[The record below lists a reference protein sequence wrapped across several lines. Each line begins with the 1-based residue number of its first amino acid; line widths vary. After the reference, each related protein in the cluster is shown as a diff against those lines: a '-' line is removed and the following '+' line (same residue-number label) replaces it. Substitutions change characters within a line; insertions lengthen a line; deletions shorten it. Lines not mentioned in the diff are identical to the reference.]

1 MESDLEAPRGSPQT
15 DQVLFWGVFLVL
27 LTAAF
32 LMVVSLR
39 EERAR
44 LAGLQKIESDKQA
57 ELAEADAAV
66 AKGHAVLRRF
76 TDDDEFVRDQA
87 RERLGVAAPDE
98 MVIRI
103 EPGAGAP
110 VAAPGA
116 AGAAGAPL
124 FSPAAP
130 AEAR

>member
-1 MESDLEAPRGSPQT
+1 MESELDAPRGTPQT
-15 DQVLFWGVFLVL
+15 DQFLFWGVFLVL
-27 LTAAF
+27 LAAAF

-39 EERAR
+39 EDRAR
-44 LAGLQKIESDKQA
+44 LAGLQKIEADKQA

-76 TDDDEFVRDQA
+76 TDGGEFVDDQA

-98 MVIRI
+98 VVIRI
-103 EPGAGAP
+103 EPGVGASSP
-110 VAAPGA
+110 AAPTRPGA
-116 AGAAGAPL
+116 SL

-130 AEAR
+130 AEGR

>member
-1 MESDLEAPRGSPQT
+1 MESDLDAPRGSPQT

-27 LTAAF
+27 LAAAF

-98 MVIRI
+98 MVIRV

-110 VAAPGA
+110 VAAP
-116 AGAAGAPL
+116 GAAGAPL

>member
-98 MVIRI
+98 MVIRV

-110 VAAPGA
+110 VAAP
-116 AGAAGAPL
+116 GAAGAPL

>member
-1 MESDLEAPRGSPQT
+1 MDSDLDPPRGSPQT
-15 DQVLFWGVFLVL
+15 DQFLFWGVFLVL
-27 LTAAF
+27 LAAAF

-44 LAGLQKIESDKQA
+44 LAGLQKIEADKQS

-98 MVIRI
+98 VVIRV
-103 EPGAGAP
+103 EPGAGA
-110 VAAPGA
+110 APA
-116 AGAAGAPL
+116 AGRPAAGPGL
-124 FSPAAP
+124 FSPAEP
-130 AEAR
+130 AESR

>member
-1 MESDLEAPRGSPQT
+1 MESDLDAPRGSPQT
-15 DQVLFWGVFLVL
+15 EQFLFLGLFLL
-27 LTAAF
+27 LLAAAF

-44 LAGLQKIESDKQA
+44 LAGLQKIEADKQS

-98 MVIRI
+98 VVIRI
-103 EPGAGAP
+103 EPGAAP
-110 VAAPGA
+110 AP
-116 AGAAGAPL
+116 AGPVGPGAPL
-124 FSPAAP
+124 FRPAPP

>member
-1 MESDLEAPRGSPQT
+1 MDSEYEAPRGTPQT
-15 DQVLFWGVFLVL
+15 DQFLFWGVFLL
-27 LTAAF
+27 LLAAAF

-39 EERAR
+39 GERER
-44 LAGLQKIESDKQA
+44 LAGLQKVEADRQA

-66 AKGHAVLRRF
+66 AKGAAVLRRF

-98 MVIRI
+98 VVIRV
-103 EPGAGAP
+103 EPGAGGVSP
-110 VAAPGA
+110 QPIRSGS
-116 AGAAGAPL
+116 L
-124 FSPAAP
+124 FSPADP

>member
-1 MESDLEAPRGSPQT
+1 MRQMDSDLDAPRATPQT
-15 DQVLFWGVFLVL
+15 EQLLFWCLLLMLLV
-27 LTAAF
+27 AAS
-32 LMVVSLR
+32 LMVMTHR
-39 EERAR
+39 EEQAR
-44 LAGLQKIESDKQA
+44 LAGLQKAESDKQA

-98 MVIRI
+98 VVIRV
-103 EPGAGAP
+103 EPGVG
-110 VAAPGA
+110 AAPEGA
-116 AGAAGAPL
+116 RPGASPL